1 VDAETFWAYAYNVNE
16 PHVVDA
22 GFVKLR
28 EVTLGYDLPGRFT
41 SRMGV
46 SGVQLALVG
55 RNLALWTKNDHIDP
69 ESAFDNSNVQGFEY
83 AQMPSARS
91 IGFNITVRP

>member
-1 VDAETFWAYAYNVNE
+1 M
-16 PHVVDA
+16 
-22 GFVKLR
+22 KLR
-28 EVTLGYDLPGRFT
+28 EVTLAYDLPGSLTDRF
-41 SRMGV
+41 RV
-46 SGVQLALVG
+46 NGVQVALVG
-55 RNLALWTKNDHIDP
+55 RNLYLWTKNEHIDP